1 MTDTNTRG
9 LRAGRYQGL
18 AVVAIGISHFLVPRA
33 FDPINRLGF
42 PEHPRKFTYING
54 AIETMIGV
62 LMAVPRSRRQRLRPN
77 VGVNDDR
84 LGSLVGM
91 LGDGSDSFVAGD
103 LGVGLGSADRGWR
116 VEQLVA

>member
-1 MTDTNTRG
+1 VTDTNTRV
-9 LRAGRYQGL
+9 LQAGRYRGL

-62 LMAVPRSRRQRLRPN
+62 LIAVPRSRRQLAVVSACYVIYLTGNIIRT
-77 VGVNDDR
+77 
-84 LGSLVGM
+84 
-91 LGDGSDSFVAGD
+91 SDWNLYPS
-103 LGVGLGSADRGWR
+103 SR
-116 VEQLVA
+116 VSGRSG

>member
-1 MTDTNTRG
+1 MTDTGPRG

-18 AVVAIGISHFLVPRA
+18 AVVAIGISHFLVPSA

-62 LMAVPRSRRQRLRPN
+62 LMAVPRTRRRSA
-77 VGVNDDR
+77 G
-84 LGSLVGM
+84 GSCCSVIYL
-91 LGDGSDSFVAGD
+91 AGNIIRTQT
-103 LGVGLGSADRGWR
+103 GICTRQVR
-116 VEQLVA
+116 VSGRSG

>member
-18 AVVAIGISHFLVPRA
+18 AVVAIGISHFLVPHA

-62 LMAVPRSRRQRLRPN
+62 LVAVPRSRRQLA
-77 VGVNDDR
+77 VV
-84 LGSLVGM
+84 
-91 LGDGSDSFVAGD
+91 
-103 LGVGLGSADRGWR
+103 SACYVIYLTGNIIRTQTGICTRQVR
-116 VEQLVA
+116 VSGRSG

>member
-33 FDPINRLGF
+33 FDSINRLGF
-42 PEHPRKFTYING
+42 PEHPRKFTYVNG

-62 LMAVPRSRRQRLRPN
+62 LIAVPRTRRQLPVVSACYVIYLTGNIIRTQTGICNRQ
-77 VGVNDDR
+77 VRVSGR
-84 LGSLVGM
+84 
-91 LGDGSDSFVAGD
+91 AG
-103 LGVGLGSADRGWR
+103 
-116 VEQLVA
+116 